1 LDKQEKSSVPVHRQL
16 SPQPDGREKE
26 GFMPRE
32 TFDRELQRLQDDILA
47 LGSIVEN
54 TLMKSVE
61 ILKRRDMEGSQRL
74 IAHDRLINE
83 KRFAI
88 EADALVL
95 IATQQPMAGDLRT
108 IAAVL
113 DIVSE
118 LERIGDYAKGIAKIN
133 LMMGEKPL
141 LKPLID
147 VPRMAEKARDML
159 HRALDAF
166 IRRDVDLARAIP
178 AEDDEIDGLYNQVY
192 RELLTYIISDPR
204 TIDQATYLLW
214 VAHNLERAA
223 DRVTNICERVVFTV
237 TGEMV
242 EMDVENSGIEGVG

>member
-1 LDKQEKSSVPVHRQL
+1 
-16 SPQPDGREKE
+16 
-26 GFMPRE
+26 MPRE
-32 TFDRELQRLQDDILA
+32 TLERELQRLQDEILA
-47 LGSIVEN
+47 LGSMVEHA
-54 TLMKSVE
+54 LMESVA
-61 ILKRRDMEGSQRL
+61 ILKKRDMDGSQRL
-74 IAHDRLINE
+74 IAQDRFINE

-95 IATQQPMAGDLRT
+95 IATQQPLAGDLRT

-113 DIVSE
+113 DIASE

-133 LMMGEKPL
+133 LMMGDTPL

-147 VPRMAEKARDML
+147 IPRMAEKSRDML

-166 IRRDVDLARAIP
+166 IRRDVELARAIP
-178 AEDDEIDGLYNQVY
+178 AEDDEMDALYNQVY

-204 TIDQATYLLW
+204 TIDQATHLLW
-214 VAHNLERAA
+214 AAHNLERAA

-237 TGEMV
+237 TGEMR
-242 EMDVENSGIEGVG
+242 EMDVENSGIESLG